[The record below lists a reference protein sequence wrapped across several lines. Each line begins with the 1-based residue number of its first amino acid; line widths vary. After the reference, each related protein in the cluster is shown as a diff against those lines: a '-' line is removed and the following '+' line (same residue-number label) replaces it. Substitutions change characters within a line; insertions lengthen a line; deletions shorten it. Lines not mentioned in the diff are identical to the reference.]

1 MADRRRYEVM
11 FIIDPRLDDTTIQ
24 QAVDRYI
31 GIVTTRGGEATKVD
45 HWGRR
50 KFAYEIN
57 HLNEGYYVVADLLAE
72 PSAITELDRVLRLA
86 DELIRHK
93 VVRPGKT

>member
-31 GIVTTRGGEATKVD
+31 GIVTSRGGEATKVD
-45 HWGRR
+45 QWGRR